1 MALRY
6 RYKSKDGAGV
16 SVSGEVEALNVQQAA
31 KLIRQKGL
39 YPTSIAPLRDSPFAF
54 ITKIRSRISHSDITV
69 FTRQLATMINAG
81 LPLTE
86 ALLILRTQAKPAL
99 QKIVAQILADV
110 EAGQSLSSSM
120 SHHPDIFPPS
130 YIALVKSGEVGGV
143 LDDVLVRLADNMEKE
158 QEFRG
163 KVKGALI
170 YPAII
175 VTGMIGVALI
185 MMIFVIPRLLSL
197 YDEFGAKIKLPLPT
211 RVLIFVTGILTKFW
225 PILLLLIF
233 GGLYALA
240 AYRKTPKGRRK
251 IDELILKI
259 PIFGELQRQVIM
271 AELTRSLSL
280 LVGAGVSIL
289 EGLNIAADVV
299 GNTLISDALKDA
311 SKQVEKGFPVA
322 FAFSKHP
329 EAFPYILSQMIAVG
343 EETGKMDEVLSKVS
357 HVFEVESDQKVKALT
372 SSIEPIIMIIL
383 GIGVGFLVIAVILP
397 IYNLTTQL

>member
-1 MALRY
+1 MPIRY
-6 RYKSKDGAGV
+6 RYKAKNEAGV
-16 SVSGEVEALNVQQAA
+16 AVSGEVEAINIQQAA
-31 KLIRQKGL
+31 KLIRQKGIF
-39 YPTSIAPLRDSPFAF
+39 PTSIIVLKESPFDLIA
-54 ITKIRSRISHSDITV
+54 KLRSRISHGDITV

-99 QKIVAQILADV
+99 QKIVAQILSDI

-120 SHHPDIFPPS
+120 GKHADIFSAS

-175 VTGMIGVALI
+175 VTGMIGVALV
-185 MMIFVIPRLLSL
+185 MMIFVIPKLLSL
-197 YDEFGAKIKLPLPT
+197 YGEFGASVQLPFAT
-211 RVLIFVTGILTKFW
+211 RVLIFLTGILTRFW
-225 PILLLLIF
+225 PLLLLLIV
-233 GGLYALA
+233 GGLYGFQL
-240 AYRKTPKGRRK
+240 YRKTPKGRK
-251 IDELILKI
+251 KVDELILKI
-259 PIFGELQRQVIM
+259 PIFGELQRQVSR

-280 LVGAGVSIL
+280 MVGAGVSIL
-289 EGLNIAADVV
+289 EGLTISAEVV
-299 GNTLISDALKDA
+299 GNQVISDALKDA

-322 FAFSKHP
+322 FAFAKHAD
-329 EAFPYILSQMIAVG
+329 AFPYILSQMVAVG
-343 EETGKMDEVLSKVS
+343 EETGKMDEVLAKVS

-372 SSIEPIIMIIL
+372 ASIEPIIMIFL
-383 GIGVGFLVIAVILP
+383 GIGVGFLVIAVLLP